1 MHSPAKPLSRL
12 ISPVFVV
19 LGFMSGALAAETSP
33 PKTQADRSVNA
44 PTRTI
49 NMGAGRS
56 IILDLPRETA
66 EIFVGDPKI
75 VSAVVRSAT
84 KLYLIAAAQGQTS
97 IYALDGQGNRI
108 SEIQVSVGRDVGELE
123 ELLRAAM
130 PGSKITARTVQNTI
144 ILGGSA
150 DSAGEAQMAY
160 DIATGF
166 LGQQASGGNL
176 GSVINTINVRGRDQ
190 VRRRVSSA

>member
-1 MHSPAKPLSRL
+1 MHSSARPFSRL
-12 ISPVFVV
+12 IYPVCVV
-19 LGFMSGALAAETSP
+19 LAFTSAVMTGVQAAEPAP
-33 PKTQADRSVNA
+33 PKAQGERAANPPTQ
-44 PTRTI
+44 TI
-49 NMGAGRS
+49 NLGAGRS

-84 KLYLIAAAQGQTS
+84 KLYLIASSQGQTS

-108 SEIQVSVGRDVGELE
+108 SEIQVSVGRDVGQLE

-130 PGSKITARTVQNTI
+130 PASKITARTVQNTI

-150 DSAGEAQMAY
+150 DSAGE
-160 DIATGF
+160 
-166 LGQQASGGNL
+166 
-176 GSVINTINVRGRDQ
+176 V
-190 VRRRVSSA
+190 